1 MQTRKTEPHD
11 SPATFAEIARNGE
24 AALHFRKLL
33 RHGRS
38 VAALTPSGRALARAC
53 CRYID
58 PKRPQTIVELG
69 AGTGAVTRRAAAR
82 MHPDS
87 RLIAIERDADFV
99 AMLRASVPRAEALQ
113 GDAEAMSALLAERG
127 VARVDVVLNG
137 LPMPSLPE
145 PVRAAVLAAIAAL
158 PGNPWVAQ
166 ITVMPWI
173 FRRFYAR
180 CFEEVRFELAWR
192 NLPPAGVYHC
202 RGALAAA

>member
-1 MQTRKTEPHD
+1 MQRQKRGLR
-11 SPATFAEIARNGE
+11 SPRGGHGDVTPSGE
-24 AALHFRKLL
+24 TALHFRKLL
-33 RHGRS
+33 RQGRT
-38 VAALTPSGRALARAC
+38 VAALTPSGQDLARAC

-58 PKRPQTIVELG
+58 PSRPQTIVELG

-87 RLIAIERDADFV
+87 RLIAIERDPDFV
-99 AMLRASVPRAEALQ
+99 AMLRASLPCAEAVT
-113 GDAEAMSALLAERG
+113 GDAEATSALLAERG
-127 VARVDVVLNG
+127 VAHVDVVLNG

-145 PVRAAVLAAIAAL
+145 SARAAVLAAIAAL

-173 FRRFYAR
+173 FQRFYAR

>member
-1 MQTRKTEPHD
+1 MSKQKTEHQRPRD
-11 SPATFAEIARNGE
+11 TLGDDTPSGE
-24 AALHFRKLL
+24 TALHLRKLL
-33 RHGRS
+33 RQGRT
-38 VAALTPSGRALARAC
+38 VAALTPSGQDLARAC

-58 PKRPQTIVELG
+58 PLQPQTIVELG

-82 MHPDS
+82 MHAHS

-113 GDAEAMSALLAERG
+113 GDAEVMSALLAERG

-145 PVRAAVLAAIAAL
+145 STRAAVLAAIARL

-202 RGALAAA
+202 RGALASA

>member
-1 MQTRKTEPHD
+1 MQKRESLDTRGIQADVTL
-11 SPATFAEIARNGE
+11 SGE

-33 RHGRS
+33 RHGRA

-53 CRYID
+53 CRFID
-58 PKRPQTIVELG
+58 PTRPQTIVELG
-69 AGTGAVTRRAAAR
+69 AGTGAVTRCAAAR

-87 RLIAIERDADFV
+87 RLIAIERDPDFV
-99 AMLRASVPRAEALQ
+99 AMLRASLPRAEALE
-113 GDAEAMSALLAERG
+113 GNAEAMSALLAERG

-145 PVRAAVLAAIAAL
+145 PARAAVLAAIAAL

-166 ITVMPWI
+166 ITVMPWV
-173 FRRFYAR
+173 FRRFYTR
-180 CFEEVRFELAWR
+180 FFEEVRFELAWR

-202 RGALAAA
+202 RGALAAV

>member
-1 MQTRKTEPHD
+1 MQTRKTEHPLLRD
-11 SPATFAEIARNGE
+11 RCSAVAPSGE

-33 RHGRS
+33 RQGRA
-38 VAALTPSGRALARAC
+38 VAALTPSGDALARAC

-58 PKRPQTIVELG
+58 PLRPQTILELG
-69 AGTGAVTRRAAAR
+69 AGTGAVTRRAAAS

-87 RLIAIERDADFV
+87 RLIAIERDPDFV
-99 AMLRASVPRAEALQ
+99 AMLQASVPRADAVQ
-113 GDAEAMSALLAERG
+113 GEAEAMSALLADRG
-127 VARVDVVLNG
+127 LARVDVVLNG
-137 LPMPSLPE
+137 LPMPSLPA
-145 PVRAAVLAAIAAL
+145 PSRAAVLAAIAEL
-158 PGNPWVAQ
+158 PGDPWVAQ

-180 CFEEVRFELAWR
+180 CFQEVRFELAWR